1 MPETLKAL
9 HNYEL
14 MLLILGI
21 AVFYLYFN
29 SDVSLLLFIRDFS
42 ILPFIQLIVIF
53 VLFIKL

>member
-14 MLLILGI
+14 MLLILWI

-42 ILPFIQLIVIF
+42 ILPFIQLIVNF
-53 VLFIKL
+53 CSFH